1 MNDEEPASRPA
12 AFGLVGL
19 AGGVGVIGM
28 AVGFATLLG
37 ITATAAGG
45 TDTSGYGAMA
55 LTAASSFLLGAL
67 LIVGAALV
75 WRAHR
80 SARVVTGAAVTL
92 LTVSALVRMV
102 ADEVT
107 FASVLGS
114 VLSLCAL
121 AAMISLLLSDGV
133 RDHVRAGDPLR
144 LR

>member
-1 MNDEEPASRPA
+1 GESAPQSDREARVNDEEPASRPA

-67 LIVGAALV
+67 LIVGSALV

-80 SARVVTGAAVTL
+80 SARVVTVAAVT
-92 LTVSALVRMV
+92 
-102 ADEVT
+102 
-107 FASVLGS
+107 SVL
-114 VLSLCAL
+114 LLCAL
-121 AAMISLLLSDGV
+121 AAMLRLLRRDGV